1 MIGDAIIRSRLPES
15 VLRLLVITSQG
26 IRMIRRG
33 SFAIIGTVTLA
44 LLALAPGAAS
54 AAGPQ
59 PDPPAFGM
67 FGITGFQRLH
77 LLVSLGGNNTLPNAN
92 TLPCTVDVS
101 FVNEDGKAVFM
112 ETHTIAS
119 GTTRRATYTGPT
131 TLPALTDAVAPV
143 RQQLRAVIIP
153 LVGDSRAG
161 GACAGLVAS
170 VQVDNGTG
178 APTLTVSPV
187 LSPRDAASGLP
198 TGKRQHKPFTILSG
212 PISIGFG
219 HTARLNILN
228 AGPTGGPHCT
238 FLWSFVDETGART
251 EGAADI
257 GGGQAVHADFAYT
270 DQNRGPAAI
279 RAEVTVNEGDKGSC
293 PSDPGPIVTLEG
305 FDSAVGHSHS
315 IVPAQIFLPAVQ

>member
-1 MIGDAIIRSRLPES
+1 
-15 VLRLLVITSQG
+15 
-26 IRMIRRG
+26 MIRRG

-67 FGITGFQRLH
+67 FGITGFQRVH

-161 GACAGLVAS
+161 GACAGLVAT
-170 VQVDNGTG
+170 VQVDNGGG

-187 LSPRDAASGLP
+187 LSPRDPASGLP
-198 TGKRQHKPFTILSG
+198 TGKRVHKPFVLTTGSLAIG
-212 PISIGFG
+212 PG
-219 HTARLNILN
+219 HTARLNVVNL
-228 AGPTGGPHCT
+228 GTGNDSRCT
-238 FLWSFVDETGART
+238 VAWDFVDEDGVRTGGVARV
-251 EGAADI
+251 
-257 GGGQAVHADFAYT
+257 GGGQAVHADFSHT
-270 DQNRGPAAI
+270 DPNRGMAAI
-279 RAEVTVNEGDKGSC
+279 RAEVTVTEPDSGAC
-293 PSDPGPIVTLEG
+293 PSDPGVAVTLEG
-305 FDSAVGHSHS
+305 FDSALGHTHS
-315 IVPAQIFLPAVQ
+315 LVPAQLVLPAVQ

>member
-1 MIGDAIIRSRLPES
+1 
-15 VLRLLVITSQG
+15 
-26 IRMIRRG
+26 MIRRG

-67 FGITGFQRLH
+67 FGITGFQRVH

-112 ETHTIAS
+112 ETHTIAP
-119 GTTRRATYTGPT
+119 GTTGRAIFDPRPGGDQVPTLAAEVGPT
-131 TLPALTDAVAPV
+131 RHQLRVVIAPV
-143 RQQLRAVIIP
+143 DDRKDL
-153 LVGDSRAG
+153 DE
-161 GACAGLVAS
+161 CAGLVAT
-170 VQVDNGTG
+170 VQVDNGDG
-178 APTLTVSPV
+178 VPTLTVSPV

-212 PISIGFG
+212 PLAIGFG
-219 HTARLNILN
+219 HTARLNIVN
-228 AGPTGGPHCT
+228 GGTGNDIHCVLDWT
-238 FLWSFVDETGART
+238 FVDETGART
-251 EGAADI
+251 GGKAEI
-257 GGGQAVHADFAYT
+257 RGGQAVHADFAHT
-270 DQNRGPAAI
+270 DPNRGLAAI
-279 RAEVTVNEGDKGSC
+279 RGEVTVTEGDTGSC

-305 FDSAVGHSHS
+305 FDSAQGHSHS
-315 IVPAQIFLPAVQ
+315 IVPAQLFLPAVQ

>member
-1 MIGDAIIRSRLPES
+1 
-15 VLRLLVITSQG
+15 
-26 IRMIRRG
+26 MIRRG

-67 FGITGFQRLH
+67 FGITGFQRVH

-161 GACAGLVAS
+161 GACAGLVAT
-170 VQVDNGTG
+170 VQVDNGGG

-187 LSPRDAASGLP
+187 LSPRDPASGLP
-198 TGKRQHKPFTILSG
+198 TGKRQHKPFVITTGALA
-212 PISIGFG
+212 IGFG
-219 HTARLNILN
+219 HTARLNVLN
-228 AGPTGGPHCT
+228 IGPGDDLCT
-238 FLWSFVDETGART
+238 FTWVFVDETGART
-251 EGAADI
+251 GGGARA
-257 GGGQAVHADFAYT
+257 GAGQAVHADFAHT
-270 DQNRGPAAI
+270 DPNRGPAAI
-279 RAEVTVNEGDKGSC
+279 RAEVTVNEPDSGSC
-293 PSDPGPIVTLEG
+293 PSDPTVTLEG
-305 FDSAVGHSHS
+305 FDSALGHSHS
-315 IVPAQIFLPAVQ
+315 IVPGQLFLPAVQ